1 MLQQFKVQ
9 EEDAIRVPESGLR
22 ETVAAFFERM
32 GLTPDDA
39 ALATDVLVVADLRG
53 VETHGVSNTPRD
65 YLSAY
70 SVGEI
75 NPRPDWRIVRE
86 SPSTATIDCDA
97 GIGLVVAPKA
107 MEIAIAKAESVG
119 MGMVTMSNGRHLGM
133 AAYHAMMALDH
144 DMIGMCM
151 TSAPPIMVPTF
162 GAEPRLGTNPIA
174 LAAPAG
180 KEAPFVFDAATT
192 AVAGNKLVLAKRLGN
207 DILPGWLADED
218 GSPIMEDIPTPD
230 LSSATANPTLLLPV
244 GATRELGS
252 HKGYGWACIVEILG
266 GILSGG
272 GYGMNPGRP
281 NFGHSVAAYRID
293 AFMDVPDF
301 KRTMDEWL
309 ENLRTTK
316 PAPGHD
322 RVFYPGLPEAEDEAD
337 RKVNGIPLHPEVVD
351 WFRDTCA
358 ELEIPFKLT

>member
-22 ETVAAFFERM
+22 ETVTAFFERM

-65 YLSAY
+65 YLQSY
-70 SVGEI
+70 SVGET

-86 SPSTATIDCDA
+86 SRRRPPSTATP
-97 GIGLVVAPKA
+97 GSGLVVAPKA
-107 MEIAIAKAESVG
+107 MEIAISKAESVG

-151 TSAPPIMVPTF
+151 TSAPPIMLPTF
-162 GAEPRLGTNPIA
+162 GSEPRLGTNPIA
-174 LAAPAG
+174 LAAPADN
-180 KEAPFVFDAATT
+180 EAPFVFDAATT
-192 AVAGNKLVLAKRLGN
+192 AVAGNKLILAKRLGN
-207 DILPGWLADED
+207 DILPGWLAEQD
-218 GSPIMEDIPTPD
+218 GSPIMEEFPPPD
-230 LSSATANPTLLLPV
+230 LTSATANPTFLLPV

-293 AFMDVPDF
+293 AFMDVADF

-309 ENLRTTK
+309 EGLRTTK

-322 RVFYPGLPEAEDEAD
+322 GSSIQACRR
-337 RKVNGIPLHPEVVD
+337 RKTRPTA
-351 WFRDTCA
+351 R
-358 ELEIPFKLT
+358 